1 MGKDISIGFWPIQT
15 LVGLGDSA
23 TDIFWGGEIISVPNS
38 KSCPMGNGQTMTG
51 PYPKLYAY
59 ARGVSVLDGNKGT
72 LVSIDHRNDLVSD
85 IGLSYVLQSLDGW
98 GKTVFF
104 GGPPGVFGR

>member
-1 MGKDISIGFWPIQT
+1 MENRFYIARDNISGNWWLTLGKDISIGFWPIQT

-51 PYPKLYAY
+51 PYPKLYICICT
-59 ARGVSVLDGNKGT
+59 RCVGS
-72 LVSIDHRNDLVSD
+72 
-85 IGLSYVLQSLDGW
+85 
-98 GKTVFF
+98 
-104 GGPPGVFGR
+104 